1 MGFLNKYTEFNRY
14 INRVKAITNGSIYSL
29 PINLGTINQYF
40 GKTFTPAQAKNFI
53 EKKRIKI
60 LKINNLRDYVINS
73 LGEELYEAFYK
84 NYSLKQWGV
93 DPKEIALSTAKRLP
107 IRYNYDDN
115 YFNDRYQG
123 IPKEGYSVI
132 FDRLL
137 NNENIKVLL
146 GMISASMII
155 DGEKNMIFWSTVVL

>member
-1 MGFLNKYTEFNRY
+1 M
-14 INRVKAITNGSIYSL
+14 
-29 PINLGTINQYF
+29 
-40 GKTFTPAQAKNFI
+40 
-53 EKKRIKI
+53 
-60 LKINNLRDYVINS
+60 
-73 LGEELYEAFYK
+73 
-84 NYSLKQWGV
+84 GV

-146 GMISASMII
+146 GHDFSEYDNRWREKYDFLVYSGSI
-155 DGEKNMIFWSTVVL
+155 DEYFYFEYGELPYRQLLLKK